1 MQNEQNIELKGMSLR
16 VYTDTHSEAVILTHE
31 RILSRLGDQPH
42 KKSSRAIATEKTPNF
57 CHQGSID
64 TVMMMNLM
72 SLADDSKEA
81 LASAIL
87 TESLVV
93 FHQLEAAVLIAL

>member
-1 MQNEQNIELKGMSLR
+1 MR
-16 VYTDTHSEAVILTHE
+16 VYTDTHSEAVILTRE

-57 CHQGSID
+57 CHQGSTD
-64 TVMMMNLM
+64 TVMRMNSM
-72 SLADDSKEA
+72 YLADDTKEA

-93 FHQLEAAVLIAL
+93 AAVLDAL

>member
-1 MQNEQNIELKGMSLR
+1 MSKILNSRECTLR

-31 RILSRLGDQPH
+31 RILSRLGDRPH
-42 KKSSRAIATEKTPNF
+42 KKSSRAIATEKIPNF
-57 CHQGSID
+57 CHQGSTD
-64 TVMMMNLM
+64 TVMRMNQM
-72 SLADDSKEA
+72 YLADDPKEA

-93 FHQLEAAVLIAL
+93 FHQLNAAVLVAL